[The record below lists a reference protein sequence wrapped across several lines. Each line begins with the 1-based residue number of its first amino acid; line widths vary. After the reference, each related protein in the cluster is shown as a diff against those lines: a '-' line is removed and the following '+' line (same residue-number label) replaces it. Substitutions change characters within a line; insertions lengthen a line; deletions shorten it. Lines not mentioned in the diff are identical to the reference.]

1 MEGLVAKEPLMAN
14 VRKAFDHYRVQYTA
28 SKRNVPL
35 ASITCF
41 DGDTQVGLL
50 EFRRSASDVRDPFI
64 HEPTGMIILS
74 YVIGRFHD
82 VLDLLRNE
90 GPLELYLNPAGKW
103 GSILTKEAEPVGEG
117 E

>member
-1 MEGLVAKEPLMAN
+1 
-14 VRKAFDHYRVQYTA
+14 
-28 SKRNVPL
+28 
-35 ASITCF
+35 
-41 DGDTQVGLL
+41 
-50 EFRRSASDVRDPFI
+50 
-64 HEPTGMIILS
+64 MIILS

-90 GPLELYLNPAGKW
+90 RPLELYLNPAGEW